1 MSGPDGNFSGC
12 FCPVA
17 NIFTFVPPTS
27 IARTFMFLF
36 LCKVQ
41 VKLRIQATAGFP
53 LFALLQS
60 TPVRIKLRKLL
71 SVPGHRKAKKTIFA
85 PGRGPTVHDSS
96 HQTRI

>member
-1 MSGPDGNFSGC
+1 MDRGSMFGPDGNFSGC

-41 VKLRIQATAGFP
+41 VNSEFTQLQASACC
-53 LFALLQS
+53 LA
-60 TPVRIKLRKLL
+60 
-71 SVPGHRKAKKTIFA
+71 SVDARAHKAVEIVV
-85 PGRGPTVHDSS
+85 GPRSQEGEENNPRSGPWTDCA
-96 HQTRI
+96 